1 MLAANTS
8 VKGLQNDRGIMSKIE
23 PTLYDLLVCGGGPAG
38 FPAAIQAARQG
49 LRVLLV
55 EKSGILGGT
64 TTLNRVAFPGLFD
77 AWGKQIIAGIGWDLV
92 RKAALES
99 GHVVP
104 DFSEI
109 PDRHWQHQIR
119 LCPTLLAAAIDEEA
133 LASGCDLLLHT
144 VPSSVGGGGDEPWR
158 VQLCGKEGL
167 HTVSAKW
174 LIDCTG
180 DANLAA
186 LAGCEL
192 RTSPDGLQP
201 GTLVFRMEGYELG
214 DLDLAE
220 IDRHV
225 PTAIDAGELHRSD
238 LGWGECSIVQLL
250 RSHGENSIH
259 IPSVDASTSRGKTEA
274 EVKGRQSIL
283 RVYRFL
289 KKQPGLDKLRISWC
303 AAECGI
309 RETRSIVG
317 ESTVRCEDYVS
328 GRLWDDAVC
337 YSYYP
342 IDLHTDEGLDCRRL
356 SPGVFPTLPL
366 SAMTPK
372 GVGGILVAGRC
383 ISGDRLA
390 NSAFRVQASCMAMGQ
405 AAGAISACAVRQQVR
420 AASLVCRDA
429 WRQAIREQGGIVPQ
443 ASV

>member
-1 MLAANTS
+1 MNTS
-8 VKGLQNDRGIMSKIE
+8 
-23 PTLYDLLVCGGGPAG
+23 THYDLLVCGGGPAG

-49 LRVLLV
+49 ARVLLV

-92 RKAALES
+92 REAALES
-99 GHVVP
+99 GHGLP

-109 PDRHWQHQIR
+109 AERHWHHQIR
-119 LCPTLLAAAIDEEA
+119 LCPTLLAAAIDREV
-133 LASGCDLLLHT
+133 LDSGCDLLLHT
-144 VPSSVGGGGDEPWR
+144 VPASVSGGDDEPWQ

-167 HTVSAKW
+167 HPVTAQW
-174 LIDCTG
+174 LIDCSG

-192 RTSPDGLQP
+192 RTSSEGLQP
-201 GTLVFRMEGYELG
+201 GTLVFRMEGYEMEALDVE
-214 DLDLAE
+214 DLDRRVPAALAS
-220 IDRHV
+220 
-225 PTAIDAGELHRSD
+225 GELHRSD
-238 LGWGECSIVQLL
+238 LGWGASSVQRLL
-250 RSHGENSIH
+250 QSHGNNAIH
-259 IPSVDASTSRGKTEA
+259 IPSVNASTSRGKTEA

-283 RVYRFL
+283 RIHRFL
-289 KKQPGLDKLRISWC
+289 KKQPGLENLRISWC

-317 ESTVRCEDYVS
+317 ESTVRCEDYLS
-328 GRLWDDAVC
+328 GRLWEDAVC

-342 IDLHTDEGLDCRRL
+342 IDLHTDEGLDYRKL
-356 SPGVFPTLPL
+356 EPGVFPTLPL

-372 GVGGILVAGRC
+372 GIGGILVAGRC

-390 NSAFRVQASCMAMGQ
+390 NSAFRVQASSMAMGQ
-405 AAGAISACAVRQQVR
+405 GVGAVAACAVLEQVR
-420 AASLVCRDA
+420 DAALVSRDT
-429 WRQAIREQGGIVPQ
+429 WRRAIAEQGGIVPQ
-443 ASV
+443 PDRYLKP